1 MSVRNMSS
9 KKKSSPRVSLA
20 SELSVLE
27 ASLNGVRIVLEHLTT
42 QPSGSPDTRAIES
55 AIGLI
60 AVIAAR
66 IRLCRRVV
74 IGAEP
79 ARTILAPH
87 NAVVDRHPGDDPDIL
102 VT

>member
-1 MSVRNMSS
+1 MAS

-27 ASLNGVRIVLEHLTT
+27 SSVNGVRILLEHLTMKG
-42 QPSGSPDTRAIES
+42 SVSPDPRALDGATGLL
-55 AIGLI
+55 AI
-60 AVIAAR
+60 VAAR
-66 IRLCRRVV
+66 VRLCRRVV

-87 NAVVDRHPGDDPDIL
+87 NIVVDRHPADDPDVL
-102 VT
+102 LR